1 MNQGEK
7 SIYIGN
13 RYVSAQDVEP
23 KNLKF
28 HINPV
33 YPTTN
38 INYEQSFIPSEVC
51 AFTDGSKTEDGVG
64 MGVIVYR
71 GSTPVWIEVCRLHT
85 YNTVFQAEALAILKT
100 ISWFRD
106 SNYNTIDI
114 YSDSQ
119 SSVTA
124 TAVLYPKSPLILE
137 IQNICNMMPE
147 KTINLYWIKAHV
159 GFFGN
164 EVADTLAGAAHEI
177 AICTENIKIP
187 KSYLKINL
195 KQEIMSKWQRDWD
208 SDEKGRFTYDICT
221 KVSLDMPFR
230 NPILIYFATVR
241 VFDPAGSPGLAL
253 PAVVSMDG
261 GLDLLHPF
269 NIYPIGCKSA
279 CGSAGCTAPAV
290 PIYYLAKPQPRE
302 RTWKNQRGKK
312 TLLSL
317 TLV

>member
-230 NPILIYFATVR
+230 NPILIYFATG
-241 VFDPAGSPGLAL
+241 GSLLPFGLVISILVNCPYLLSSETTAKET
-253 PAVVSMDG
+253 
-261 GLDLLHPF
+261 GLE
-269 NIYPIGCKSA
+269 KSA
-279 CGSAGCTAPAV
+279 
-290 PIYYLAKPQPRE
+290 
-302 RTWKNQRGKK
+302 GKEDPVELD
-312 TLLSL
+312 TSL
-317 TLV
+317 IL